1 MYRIQT
7 SGFFLRRRVHHE
19 SSVYVTTSSSWSRSI
34 LFCKIYL
41 LTLVGYAVI
50 DPRVEQQRVYLGTK
64 IVSASFMPWHEFRG
78 TRTILP
84 LQLLSLF
91 GVLDRWQSRQL
102 TFVCAEL

>member
-1 MYRIQT
+1 MDSLSASEADIVVIAFHVPHPNLR
-7 SGFFLRRRVHHE
+7 FLPRRRVHHE

-50 DPRVEQQRVYLGTK
+50 DPRVEQQRIYLGTK

-78 TRTILP
+78 M
-84 LQLLSLF
+84 
-91 GVLDRWQSRQL
+91 
-102 TFVCAEL
+102 